1 MSLVG
6 LNLTAL
12 YNAADLAVTG
22 PNATFVLGPDK
33 LEAAIAKAAAQLIW
47 IGKTCAL
54 LTSPCSYSFGT

>member
-12 YNAADLAVTG
+12 YDTADMSGLG

-33 LEAAIAKAAAQLIW
+33 LEAAIAQAAAQLIW
-47 IGKTCAL
+47 IGKTCAV
-54 LTSPCSYSFGT
+54 